1 MQYKLDL
8 TQAPTDPEEFRKWVE
23 EQTIEAPDNKDY
35 DNLKNLNQK
44 RNAELA
50 EAKRKLAEKLDEK
63 EKAELAEKEEK
74 ERLLQKVSELETV
87 VRVSSYNTK
96 LLDAGLDSE
105 SAKELANSLPPDVP
119 DSVFATIKSHNAAQV
134 QKIQN
139 DLLAKQSSLA
149 VGKPPEPADPDDE
162 IIKQFG
168 AAMKI

>member
-8 TQAPTDPEEFRKWVE
+8 SQAPTDPEEFRKWVE
-23 EQTIEAPDNKDY
+23 EQTIEAPDTKDY
-35 DNLKNLNQK
+35 DNLKSLTQK

-74 ERLLQKVSELETV
+74 ERLLQENADLKAV
-87 VRVSSYNTK
+87 VRVSSYNAK

-105 SAKELANSLPPDVP
+105 SASSLAKSLPPDTP
-119 DSVFATIKSHNAAQV
+119 DVVFETIKSHNAAQY

-139 DLLAKQSSLA
+139 ELLAKQSSLS
-149 VGKPPEPADPDDE
+149 VGKPPEPTDPDDDVVRS
-162 IIKQFG
+162 FR
-168 AAMKI
+168 AAMKV